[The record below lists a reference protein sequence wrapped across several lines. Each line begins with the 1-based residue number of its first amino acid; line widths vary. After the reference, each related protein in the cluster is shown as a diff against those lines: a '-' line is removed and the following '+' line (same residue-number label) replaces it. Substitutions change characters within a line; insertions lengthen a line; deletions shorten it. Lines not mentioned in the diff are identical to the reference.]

1 MQNFLDGD
9 EWLSITGKLAKE
21 NTLYEETSIMGFN
34 SLLMSKE
41 YDTQP
46 IRPTFDRAKSK
57 PVVFGKFCLN
67 D

>member
-21 NTLYEETSIMGFN
+21 NTLYEEISIMGFN

-41 YDTQP
+41 YDT
-46 IRPTFDRAKSK
+46 
-57 PVVFGKFCLN
+57 
-67 D
+67 